1 MKDQKLRSKILDCI
15 KYIKAI
21 KEFTVSRESVRSF
34 SIDITSMTLS
44 DLIENISKEDV
55 RHSSIVFSSIWDE
68 WGMHYTYAD
77 VLRKQTDE
85 EYFSL
90 LCDFIGDQR
99 GYDKYKQYLE
109 LKKYYE
115 GEQQ

>member
-1 MKDQKLRSKILDCI
+1 MKDQKLRSMILDCI
-15 KYIKAI
+15 KYIKAT
-21 KEFTVSRESVRSF
+21 KEFTVSRESVRYS
-34 SIDITSMTLS
+34 SINISDMTLS
-44 DLIENISKEDV
+44 DLIEKINEEGV
-55 RHSSIVFSSIWDE
+55 RHSSVEFSSIFDE
-68 WGMHYTYAD
+68 WGLHDIYAD

-109 LKKYYE
+109 LKQCYE